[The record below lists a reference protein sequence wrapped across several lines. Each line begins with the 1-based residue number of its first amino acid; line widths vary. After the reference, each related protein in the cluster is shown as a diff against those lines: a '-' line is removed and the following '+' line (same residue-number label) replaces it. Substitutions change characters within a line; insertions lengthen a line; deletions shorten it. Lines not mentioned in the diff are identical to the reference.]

1 MKSLRGMLKPP
12 KHWYR
17 ERERERE
24 RQVLKSFCKVNGSE
38 FEKNDSNF
46 H

>member
-1 MKSLRGMLKPP
+1 MKLLRGMLKPL
-12 KHWYR
+12 KMVWK
-17 ERERERE
+17 ERM